1 MTEKEF
7 HALLLEMVKR
17 GNHPQKTKII
27 ELLSRSSL
35 SCDKTEIFT
44 RRKWNHFQEY
54 IYLTFEPSD
63 LTEALQFKDYISKL
77 ISQIYPVNDDYEYEL
92 FGVEFKPGRVSE
104 SEFTSQEIHFDDIQN
119 QILEEIRKAKYTIWV
134 AMAWFTNKILFDALV
149 ERKKRGVNVQIV
161 IDDNDRNSDAPFRLE
176 DEFETY
182 RISIQSYYKN
192 IMHDKFCI
200 IDLATVVHGTF
211 NWTNAANY
219 NRETIS
225 IDKNSVTARTFADE
239 FIKLKTRV
247 YG

>member
-7 HALLLEMVKR
+7 LSLLLEMVKR
-17 GNHPQKTKII
+17 DKHQQKTRIL
-27 ELLSRSSL
+27 ELLGRSSL
-35 SCDKTEIFT
+35 SCDKTEIYT
-44 RRKWNHFQEY
+44 HNKWNYFKEY

-63 LTEALQFKDYISKL
+63 FTVALQYKDYITKL
-77 ISQIYPVNDDYEYEL
+77 LEKIYPVNDEYKYEL

-104 SEFTSQEIHFDDIQN
+104 SELTSQEIHFDDIQN

-134 AMAWFTNKILFDALV
+134 AVAWFTNKTLYEALV
-149 ERKKRGVNVQIV
+149 ERKKCGVNVQIV
-161 IDDNDRNSDAPFRLE
+161 IDDNDKNTNVPFRLE

-182 RISIQSYYKN
+182 RISILSYYKN

-200 IDLATVVHGTF
+200 IDLATVIHGTF

>member
-7 HALLLEMVKR
+7 HSLLLEMVKR
-17 GNHPQKTKII
+17 DSHPQKSSILD
-27 ELLSRSSL
+27 LLGRSSL
-35 SCDKTEIFT
+35 SCDKTEKYT
-44 RRKWNHFQEY
+44 GRKWNHFREY
-54 IYLTFEPSD
+54 IYLTFEPRD
-63 LTEALQFKDYISKL
+63 LTKAFQYKDYIAKL
-77 ISQIYPVNDDYEYEL
+77 VEKIYPVNKEYKYEL

-104 SEFTSQEIHFDDIQN
+104 SELTRQEIHFDDIQN
-119 QILEEIRKAKYTIWV
+119 QILEEIRKAKYIIWV
-134 AMAWFTNKILFDALV
+134 AMAWFTNKTLYEALV
-149 ERKKRGVNVQIV
+149 ERKNHGVNIQIV
-161 IDDNDRNSDAPFRLE
+161 IDDNDKNSGAPFWLE

-182 RISIQSYYKN
+182 RINILSYYKN

-200 IDLATVVHGTF
+200 IDLSTVIHGTF

-225 IDKNSVTARTFADE
+225 IDKNSVTARLFADE

>member
-7 HALLLEMVKR
+7 LSLLLEMVKR
-17 GNHPQKTKII
+17 DEHPQKTRIL
-27 ELLSRSSL
+27 ELLGRSSL
-35 SCDKTEIFT
+35 SFDKTEIYT
-44 RRKWNHFQEY
+44 RRKWNYFKEY
-54 IYLTFEPSD
+54 IYLTFEPRD
-63 LTEALQFKDYISKL
+63 LTEALQYKDYITKL
-77 ISQIYPVNDDYEYEL
+77 LGQIYPVNDEYKYEL

-104 SEFTSQEIHFDDIQN
+104 SELTSQEIHFDDIQN

-134 AMAWFTNKILFDALV
+134 AMAWFTNKLIYDALV
-149 ERKKRGVNVQIV
+149 ERKKHGVNVQIV
-161 IDDNDRNSDAPFRLE
+161 IDNNENNAAASFRLE

-182 RISIQSYYKN
+182 RIDIQSLYKN

-200 IDLATVVHGTF
+200 IDLETVVHGTF
-211 NWTNAANY
+211 NWTKAANY

>member
-7 HALLLEMVKR
+7 LSLLLELVKR
-17 GNHPQKTKII
+17 DKHPQKTRIL
-27 ELLSRSSL
+27 ELLGRSSL
-35 SCDKTEIFT
+35 SCDKTEFYT
-44 RRKWNHFQEY
+44 RRKWNYYKEY

-63 LTEALQFKDYISKL
+63 LTEALQYKDYITKL
-77 ISQIYPVNDDYEYEL
+77 LEQIYPVNDEYKYEL

-104 SEFTSQEIHFDDIQN
+104 SELTSQEIHFDDIQN

-134 AMAWFTNKILFDALV
+134 AMAWFTNKTLYEALV
-149 ERKKRGVNVQIV
+149 ERKKCGVNVQIV
-161 IDDNDRNSDAPFRLE
+161 IDDNDKNTDVPFRLE

-182 RISIQSYYKN
+182 RISILSYYKN

-200 IDLATVVHGTF
+200 IDLATVIHGTF

-225 IDKNSVTARTFADE
+225 IDKNTVTARTFADE